1 MPATLLKMMA
11 AVLVAGLLAL
21 NTAPAWSGETA
32 TPDDTARFLAGLPP
46 APDSPLVAL
55 TKGPLWQQHARYFD
69 AIFGRE
75 DNATLSKI
83 RAFSR
88 ERLTDKHETMLY
100 MFSGPDFLY
109 ATSFFPNAST
119 YVLSG
124 LEPVGDIP
132 QLTALTRSSIEWT
145 LRNLESSLGSLLSFS
160 FFITKNMKTQLH
172 AGPVY
177 GTLPI
182 LYVFL
187 ARTGK
192 TIHDVSFVS
201 LDEEGNS
208 QTTTEAAAQDAAT
221 NSPKGATVKAA
232 QRAARSAVKGVK
244 IVFSQGAGPSQ
255 TLYYFSTNLADDGV
269 RRSGFLAFCDK
280 LGAADSFI
288 KSASYLLHGGGFS
301 KVRDFLLDHSATI
314 LQDDSGIPLAYF
326 DPKKWRLQ
334 PFGRYA
340 GPISIFGRAYQSR
353 LGELFRKGNAIPID
367 FGVGYRWRKNESNLL
382 LARRTAAETSETE
395 LAPPLPTDRYL
406 RGTDTQSPNRMRPA
420 AGPRKSHRKRVQ
432 SETTGSLGCRIAGIF
447 PFCSTPR
454 SGSSR

>member
-1 MPATLLKMMA
+1 MPAILPKMMT

-21 NTAPAWSGETA
+21 TATPTLSAETA

-46 APDSPLVAL
+46 APDSPLAEL

-69 AIFGRE
+69 SIFGRE
-75 DNATLSKI
+75 DSTSLSKI
-83 RAFSR
+83 RAFAQ

-132 QLTALTRSSIEWT
+132 PLTALTRPTVERT

-160 FFITKNMKTQLH
+160 FFITRNMKTQLRE
-172 AGPVY
+172 GPVY

-192 TIHDVSFVS
+192 TIREVSFVS
-201 LDEEGNS
+201 LDEEGNF
-208 QTTTEAAAQDAAT
+208 QAPTEATVQDAAK
-221 NSPKGATVKAA
+221 NSPKSAAAKAA
-232 QRAARSAVKGVK
+232 QRAARSAAKGVK
-244 IVFSQGAGPSQ
+244 IVFSEGAGPSQ

-269 RRSGFLAFCDK
+269 KRSGFLAFCGK
-280 LGAADSFI
+280 LGVADSFI
-288 KSASYLLHGGGFS
+288 KSASYLLHGGSFS
-301 KVRDFLLDHSATI
+301 KVRDFLLGHSATI

-326 DPKKWRLQ
+326 DPNKWRLQ
-334 PFGRYA
+334 PFGRYV
-340 GPISIFGRAYQSR
+340 GPLALFRRAYQSR
-353 LGELFRKGNAIPID
+353 LGELYRKGNAIPID

-382 LARRTAAETSETE
+382 LAQRIAAKTSETE

-406 RGTDTQSPNRMRPA
+406 PGTETQSPNRTQA
-420 AGPRKSHRKRVQ
+420 APGSLKSHRKRAQ
-432 SETTGSLGCRIAGIF
+432 SETTGSLGCRIVGIF
-447 PFCSTPR
+447 PFCSNPRPR
-454 SGSSR
+454 STR